1 MSGSAQITNPNGA
14 FGYTNLETKLFRTE
28 AEFKTS
34 AAIAGAPQVVAIGT
48 DGTIAPAAT
57 DSTASLSVGIA
68 TRDAASGDTV
78 KVVVYGIAENVP
90 AAGAVTAGAIL
101 KRSATTT
108 GSVSATASP
117 AAGEAIGIAINA
129 SASNVVDVWVCKA
142 V

>member
-68 TRDAASGDTV
+68 TLGVERGGRLGVQGRLGSTPTV
-78 KVVVYGIAENVP
+78 PHCERPTVP
-90 AAGAVTAGAIL
+90 PAVGLVA
-101 KRSATTT
+101 
-108 GSVSATASP
+108 
-117 AAGEAIGIAINA
+117 
-129 SASNVVDVWVCKA
+129 
-142 V
+142 